1 MAILTLRL
9 VKGTP
14 LTNQEVDN
22 NFSNLNSDISL
33 TNANVGLLSQLT
45 TFAKS
50 NIVAAINEI
59 ASESTNNVTITG
71 GTISGVTI
79 SGIVINNASGSNV
92 NFTGSTVAG
101 TLSGTFTG
109 NVISSNIQASNVTIT
124 SGNISNV
131 GLSSLTSPLAVAS
144 GGTGAT
150 DGANARLNLGVLDPI
165 PFAIALG

>member
-71 GTISGVTI
+71 GTITGVTI

-92 NFTGSTVAG
+92 NFTGSTVQG
-101 TLSGTFTG
+101 SLSGTFTG
-109 NVISSNIQASNVTIT
+109 NVISSNATIT
-124 SGNISNV
+124 GGNISSV
-131 GLSSLTSPLAVAS
+131 GISSLLTPLAVAD

-150 DGANARLNLGVLDPI
+150 DGANARLSLGVLDPI